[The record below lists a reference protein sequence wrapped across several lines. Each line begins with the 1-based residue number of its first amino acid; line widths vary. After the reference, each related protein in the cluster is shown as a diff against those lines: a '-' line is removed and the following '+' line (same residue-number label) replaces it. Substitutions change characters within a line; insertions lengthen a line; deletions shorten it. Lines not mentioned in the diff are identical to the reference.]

1 MKIGLV
7 LEGGGMRGAYTC
19 GILDAFLDHE
29 IEVNGV
35 IGVSAGACHG
45 CSYVSK
51 QRGRAFRIT
60 ETFQHDKR
68 YMSLRSLITSGDLF
82 NAKFTYH
89 TIPEQLDK
97 YDFKA
102 FNQTNTKL
110 YAVCTNVETGEPEY
124 FRMIRMEEDVEYV
137 RASASLPIV
146 SRIVEID
153 GKKLLDGGISDSI
166 PLKKFQSMGYE
177 KNIVVLTQCKEYRK
191 KKDAS
196 LPLIRALYRRYPAM
210 VKKMEDR
217 HIRYNQTLDYLEE
230 QEQAGKV
237 LILRPKQNVEIG
249 RLEKDIEKLRSLYRQ
264 GYEDACEKMDAIN
277 HFINDLQ

>member
-19 GILDAFLDHE
+19 GILDAFLDHD

-45 CSYVSK
+45 CSFVSK

-68 YMSLRSLITSGDLF
+68 YMGFRSLITTGDLF
-82 NAKFTYH
+82 NAEFTYH

-97 YDFKA
+97 YDFQA
-102 FNQTNTKL
+102 FNHTRTKL

-124 FRMIRMEEDVEYV
+124 FRMVRMEEDVEYV
-137 RASASLPIV
+137 RASASLPLV
-146 SRIVEID
+146 SRIVKID

-166 PLKKFQSMGYE
+166 PLKKFQAMGYE
-177 KNIVVLTQCKEYRK
+177 KNIVVLTQSKDYRK
-191 KKDAS
+191 KKDPS
-196 LPLIRALYRRYPAM
+196 LPLIRTFYHRYPAM

-217 HIRYNQTLDYLEE
+217 HIRYNQTLEYLEE
-230 QEQAGKV
+230 QEKEGKI
-237 LILRPKQNVEIG
+237 LILRPKQSVEIS
-249 RLEKDIEKLRSLYRQ
+249 RLEKDIEKLRVLYEQ
-264 GYEDACEKMDAIN
+264 GYADACEQMDAIQ
-277 HFINDLQ
+277 HFIHV